1 MRYNQWL
8 FVVSDIHIYSYA
20 LISLNTS
27 LLSSLHSSSQL
38 QLLFLIT
45 VLTIQETQQNIIT
58 LSVSSEKNQYTN
70 ISFLKKVTDIWES
83 LQVWKI
89 RQNFG
94 NYQQRSYYLHSK
106 SKKLS
111 LYWKALLTCSRSSC
125 HNSNERTLH
134 YWNVCLRENRRK
146 CSGQMQSSNHKT
158 NTVNVEE
165 LHSTDNWMSTRYWQC
180 LLLAHNWRVLSK
192 FACFVVVFF

>member
-1 MRYNQWL
+1 MAICSQW
-8 FVVSDIHIYSYA
+8 HSY
-20 LISLNTS
+20 
-27 LLSSLHSSSQL
+27 L
-38 QLLFLIT
+38 QLCI
-45 VLTIQETQQNIIT
+45 
-58 LSVSSEKNQYTN
+58 N
-70 ISFLKKVTDIWES
+70 ISQYIFIIQSAFLFSIATFVFNYSFNNSGDTAEYHNLICKFRKEPIYKYFLPKES
-83 LQVWKI
+83 YWHLRKSPSLKN

>member
-27 LLSSLHSSSQL
+27 LLFSLHSSSQL

-70 ISFLKKVTDIWES
+70 ISFLKKVTDI
-83 LQVWKI
+83 
-89 RQNFG
+89 
-94 NYQQRSYYLHSK
+94 
-106 SKKLS
+106 
-111 LYWKALLTCSRSSC
+111 
-125 HNSNERTLH
+125 
-134 YWNVCLRENRRK
+134 
-146 CSGQMQSSNHKT
+146 
-158 NTVNVEE
+158 
-165 LHSTDNWMSTRYWQC
+165 
-180 LLLAHNWRVLSK
+180 
-192 FACFVVVFF
+192 